1 MGRVSGL
8 SNIVLRGILKA
19 IQEQED
25 DNTTFTSIC
34 DREVKT
40 LGSVR
45 SKKRRLCQY
54 QRKNFLLIAKTKPE
68 AYLALLAKHNL
79 PARMPKPATLNR
91 RGKTHS
97 DQNKNDVDLSFDEYD
112 SGKFVFVHILCF
124 GSSLSTSFLPFF
136 SCFAEED
143 EAEYNTPPRAPLLKN
158 TKATSRPSLSARKQ
172 NGSSSKK
179 PRKMVED
186 VDSDDE
192 EEEEE
197 ILNGKYFVY
206 KNGEEGFA
214 DKIIHVHSKRGQGHL
229 NDPVDYIAR
238 LDRGVRM
245 EHEGGM

>member
-1 MGRVSGL
+1 MGRVSCL
-8 SNIVLRGILKA
+8 SNIALRGILKA

-34 DREVKT
+34 NREVKT

-54 QRKNFLLIAKTKPE
+54 QRRNFLLIAKTKPE
-68 AYLALLAKHNL
+68 AYLALLAEHNL
-79 PARMPKPATLNR
+79 PARMPKPVTLNR
-91 RGKTHS
+91 RDKTHS
-97 DQNKNDVDLSFDEYD
+97 DQNNNDVDLDFDAEYD

-124 GSSLSTSFLPFF
+124 DSSLSTSFLPFF
-136 SCFAEED
+136 CFAEED
-143 EAEYNTPPRAPLLKN
+143 EAEYKTPLKN
-158 TKATSRPSLSARKQ
+158 TKATSRPSSSARKQ

-197 ILNGKYFVY
+197 ILGKYFVY

-214 DKIIHVHSKRGQGHL
+214 DKIIHVYSKRGQGHL

-238 LDRGVRM
+238 LEEGVRM